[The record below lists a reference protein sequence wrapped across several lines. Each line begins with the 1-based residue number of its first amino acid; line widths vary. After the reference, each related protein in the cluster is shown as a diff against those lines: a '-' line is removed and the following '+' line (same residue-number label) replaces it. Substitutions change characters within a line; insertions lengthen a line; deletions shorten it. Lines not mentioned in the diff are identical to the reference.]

1 MKGLQG
7 VSTSCS
13 WRTSR

>member
-1 MKGLQG
+1 MTGLQG